1 MVEPGW
7 SLGGVEVKGR
17 KVGVEWHVGAGS
29 TSRVAKTET
38 LVNPT

>member
-1 MVEPGW
+1 MMVEPGW

-29 TSRVAKTET
+29 TSRVAK
-38 LVNPT
+38 LRLLL